1 MAYKNNSRNTSRNPK
16 SDSSGRKPGRPQ
28 PDGTSRSSS
37 RGSGRASSEGARG
50 IQARGPGRSRTAP
63 DTNKV
68 QPNWSGKAAVL
79 IPLKA
84 GRRKAEWYEIKLP
97 DAYSAATVSS
107 IMRFLPIPPKLGS
120 KLLAENGIS
129 KNGPLLK
136 LRLFP
141 KERPGMEPDWK
152 EMNILY
158 EDDFMLVVN
167 KPIGMEV
174 HPSTHGQK
182 GTLAN
187 AVAAYYEMTGQPCRV
202 RPIHRLDKDTTGP
215 VLFAKNEFANL
226 VFEKAMKDKQIDR
239 LYMAVAEGTV
249 KQDKGVIDAPIGQ
262 DRLHSTRRRVSETGE
277 PAVTRY
283 EVSER
288 LPGHTLLRLKL
299 ETGRTHQ
306 IRVHLSHIGHP
317 IAGDGMYGGT
327 RKYISRQAL
336 HGEKLTC
343 FHPWTGEKVHVR
355 APLPDDM
362 AEMLHKLRGH

>member
-1 MAYKNNSRNTSRNPK
+1 MNRWSEIMAQKPNPRNSTRDSKRNSSPGRNSSSRGTSSRNTS
-16 SDSSGRKPGRPQ
+16 
-28 PDGTSRSSS
+28 S
-37 RGSGRASSEGARG
+37 RGNPAGPRGSRPPSREVKPAATAAAGTGRMPAS
-50 IQARGPGRSRTAP
+50 
-63 DTNKV
+63 
-68 QPNWSGKAAVL
+68 

-84 GRRKAEWYEIKLP
+84 GRRKADWYEIKLP
-97 DAYSAATVSS
+97 DIYASAPASA
-107 IMRFLPIPPKLGS
+107 ILRFLPIPPKLGS
-120 KLLAENGIS
+120 KLLAENGINKS
-129 KNGPLLK
+129 GTLLK
-136 LRLFP
+136 LRFFP

-158 EDDFMLVVN
+158 EDDFMLIVN

-174 HPSTHGQK
+174 HPSSHGQK

-187 AVAAYYEMTGQPCRV
+187 AVAAYYEMTGQACRV

-215 VLFAKNEFANL
+215 VLFAKNEFANI
-226 VFEKAMKDKQIDR
+226 VFEKAMKEKKIDR
-239 LYMAVAEGTV
+239 LYLAVAEGRV
-249 KQDKGVIDAPIGQ
+249 GQDKGVIDAPIGQ

-327 RKYISRQAL
+327 RKFIHRQAL

-343 FHPWTGEKVHVR
+343 FHPWTGEKIHVK
-355 APLPDDM
+355 APLPDDINS
-362 AEMLHKLRGH
+362 MLQQLRGGK

>member
-1 MAYKNNSRNTSRNPK
+1 
-16 SDSSGRKPGRPQ
+16 
-28 PDGTSRSSS
+28 
-37 RGSGRASSEGARG
+37 
-50 IQARGPGRSRTAP
+50 
-63 DTNKV
+63 
-68 QPNWSGKAAVL
+68 
-79 IPLKA
+79 
-84 GRRKAEWYEIKLP
+84 
-97 DAYSAATVSS
+97 
-107 IMRFLPIPPKLGS
+107 
-120 KLLAENGIS
+120 
-129 KNGPLLK
+129 
-136 LRLFP
+136 
-141 KERPGMEPDWK
+141 MEPDWK

-174 HPSTHGQK
+174 HPSSQGQK

-187 AVAAYYEMTGQPCRV
+187 AVAAYYEMTSQPCRV

-215 VLFAKNEFANL
+215 VLFAKNEYANI
-226 VFEKAMKDKQIDR
+226 VFEKAMKEKKIDR
-239 LYMAVAEGTV
+239 LYTAIAEGV
-249 KQDKGVIDAPIGQ
+249 IRQDKGVIDAPIGQ

-277 PAVTRY
+277 PAITRY
-283 EVSER
+283 EVAER
-288 LPGHTLLRLKL
+288 FDNHTLLRLKL

-327 RKYISRQAL
+327 RKFIPRQAL

-362 AEMLHKLRGH
+362 SRMLKELRHEN